1 MTFCYYQPAD
11 AGEREGVMGYLY
23 QRKHKDGTRGS
34 LWWCKYY
41 IDGRP
46 VRESTRTKKESEAK
60 RFLKE
65 REGRVA
71 IGQPVLPRI
80 DRLRYDAI
88 SNDLWEHYVTSGDRG
103 LREAG
108 TRFKPLN
115 TFFQNK
121 RVVAITASET
131 TKYISWRQAQGIAN
145 GTINRELSV
154 LGTMLRLAYERGK
167 VLRLPTI
174 HLLKEA
180 APRSGFFERNQFLA
194 VRRHLRE
201 DLQVAIT
208 VLYTFGWRTSEV
220 LKLER
225 RHVNVSEG
233 TIRLDPGTTKSG
245 EGRLVYLTTELKPL
259 LEEQLKRV
267 DELGWKLGSIVLFLF
282 PHLTGRYRGRRIRD
296 FRKAWDMACKKA
308 GCAGMIRHD
317 FRRTAV
323 RNMINAGIPE
333 RVAMQITGHRTRSV
347 FDRYHIVSPSD
358 LPNASLKIH
367 GHNHGHNAPTPIDSS
382 ALSM

>member
-1 MTFCYYQPAD
+1 
-11 AGEREGVMGYLY
+11 MGSHY
-23 QRKHKDGTRGS
+23 QRKRRDGTLGGN
-34 LWWCKYY
+34 WWVQYY
-41 IDGRP
+41 QNGKRI
-46 VRESTRTKKESEAK
+46 RESTGTRKETEAK

-71 IGQPVLPRI
+71 MGQPVLPRI
-80 DRLRYDAI
+80 DRIRYDAI
-88 SNDLWEHYVTSGDRG
+88 SNDLWEHYVTSGNRG

-108 TRFKPLN
+108 ARFKPLN
-115 TFFQNK
+115 QFFQNR
-121 RVVAITASET
+121 RVAAITASET
-131 TKYISWRQAQGIAN
+131 TKYIAWRQAQGVAN

-180 APRSGFFERNQFLA
+180 SPRSGFFERDQFLA
-194 VRRHLRE
+194 VRRHLPE
-201 DLQVAIT
+201 ALQVAIT
-208 VLYTFGWRTSEV
+208 VSYTFGWRTSEV
-220 LKLER
+220 LTLER

-245 EGRLVYLTTELKPL
+245 EGRLVYLTPELKPL

-267 DELGWKLGSIVLFLF
+267 DELGWKLGRIVLFLF
-282 PHLTGRYRGRRIRD
+282 PHLTGQYQGRRIRD
-296 FRKAWDMACKKA
+296 FRKAWYMACRKA

-323 RNMINAGIPE
+323 RNMINSGIPE

-358 LPNASLKIH
+358 LQNASLKIH
-367 GHNHGHNAPTPIDSS
+367 GHIHGHNASMPIDSS
-382 ALSM
+382 SVSMRFSK

>member
-1 MTFCYYQPAD
+1 
-11 AGEREGVMGYLY
+11 
-23 QRKHKDGTRGS
+23 
-34 LWWCKYY
+34 
-41 IDGRP
+41 
-46 VRESTRTKKESEAK
+46 
-60 RFLKE
+60 
-65 REGRVA
+65 
-71 IGQPVLPRI
+71 
-80 DRLRYDAI
+80 
-88 SNDLWEHYVTSGDRG
+88 VTSGNRG
-103 LREAG
+103 LREAA

-115 TFFQNK
+115 QFFQNK
-121 RVVAITASET
+121 RVAAITASET
-131 TKYISWRQAQGIAN
+131 TKYIAWRQAQGLAN

-167 VLRLPTI
+167 VLRQPII

-180 APRSGFFERNQFLA
+180 APRSGFFERDQFLA

-208 VLYTFGWRTSEV
+208 VSYTFGWRTSEV
-220 LKLER
+220 LTLER
-225 RHVNVSEG
+225 RQVDVREG

-245 EGRLVYLTTELKPL
+245 EGRLVYLTSELKPL

-267 DELGWKLGSIVLFLF
+267 DELGWKLGRIVVFLF
-282 PHLTGRYRGRRIRD
+282 PHLIGQYLGSRIRD
-296 FRKAWDMACKKA
+296 FRKAWAMACKKA

-323 RNMINAGIPE
+323 RNMINSGIPE

-358 LPNASLKIH
+358 LQNASLKIH
-367 GHNHGHNAPTPIDSS
+367 GHIHGHNDPIRIDSS
-382 ALSM
+382 SVSMRFFK

>member
-1 MTFCYYQPAD
+1 M
-11 AGEREGVMGYLY
+11 
-23 QRKHKDGTRGS
+23 S
-34 LWWCKYY
+34 
-41 IDGRP
+41 
-46 VRESTRTKKESEAK
+46 
-60 RFLKE
+60 FLTI
-65 REGRVA
+65 R
-71 IGQPVLPRI
+71 GQPVLPRV
-80 DRLRYDAI
+80 DRIPYEAI
-88 SNDLWEHYVTSGDRG
+88 SHDLWEYYVTSGNRG

-115 TFFQNK
+115 EFFQNK
-121 RVVAITASET
+121 RVAAITASET
-131 TKYISWRQAQGIAN
+131 TKYIAWRQAQGIAN

-174 HLLKEA
+174 HQLKEA
-180 APRSGFFERNQFLA
+180 APRSGFFERDQFLA

-208 VLYTFGWRTSEV
+208 VSYTFGWRTSEV
-220 LKLER
+220 LALER
-225 RHVNVSEG
+225 RQVNVSEG

-245 EGRLVYLTTELKPL
+245 EGRLVYLTPELKPL

-267 DELGWKLGSIVLFLF
+267 DELGWKLGRIVLFLF
-282 PHLTGRYRGRRIRD
+282 PHLTGQYQGRRIRD
-296 FRKAWDMACKKA
+296 FRKAWDRACKKA
-308 GCAGMIRHD
+308 GCAGKIRHD

-358 LPNASLKIH
+358 LQNASLKIH
-367 GHNHGHNAPTPIDSS
+367 GHNHGHNGITPVDSS
-382 ALSM
+382 AVSMQFFR